1 MDSYDCQITDSLTL
15 DKILA
20 SKAESHISIDVK
32 SAIVLGTLCC
42 TSVVMTCPPVWLGG
56 RNGRRAS
63 VLQARLSSL
72 ATSSTLL
79 DGASLFDLTI
89 LHIATTTHVSHKLNY
104 PSIWTTKHRVCPRI
118 SDCHIHNSRS
128 SLVCVKTAVLELRD
142 LAGLLWFVCLA
153 SYIPSELAVLVYW
166 PRRHHLPF
174 DQTPHIRHLSFEARK
189 IVGPRPLHH
198 IQPWTPRQFPY
209 HLSRIWPQRT
219 SPRTST

>member
-1 MDSYDCQITDSLTL
+1 MRSVQPEVGSPFTRTQLFLYDLPRKWVSAADHERQAMDSYDCQITDSLTL

-104 PSIWTTKHRVCPRI
+104 PSI
-118 SDCHIHNSRS
+118 
-128 SLVCVKTAVLELRD
+128 
-142 LAGLLWFVCLA
+142 
-153 SYIPSELAVLVYW
+153 
-166 PRRHHLPF
+166 
-174 DQTPHIRHLSFEARK
+174 
-189 IVGPRPLHH
+189 
-198 IQPWTPRQFPY
+198 
-209 HLSRIWPQRT
+209 
-219 SPRTST
+219 